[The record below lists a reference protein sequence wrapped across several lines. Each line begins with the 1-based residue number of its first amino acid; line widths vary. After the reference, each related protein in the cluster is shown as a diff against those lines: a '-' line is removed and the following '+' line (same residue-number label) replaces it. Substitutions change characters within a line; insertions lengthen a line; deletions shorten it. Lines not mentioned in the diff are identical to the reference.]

1 MLNEF
6 KDISLLFKDQ
16 AQCKETFHST
26 KISQIA
32 SQFSTTE
39 KSSPL
44 KLRLKKPLK
53 SRAPLRATLN
63 QLDLFLN
70 DNNKEVFQQIPV
82 LAFQSVSNRRNQG
95 SSSIRKN
102 HEEKTTE
109 KNLYHQETHQFTKV
123 VRANQLTLKAL
134 LKKKINIFELYSETK
149 NLHNPNDIKYMTRRE
164 RSKTQ
169 SLEQKSSIMHN
180 TQHLYNFEKKGDSI
194 EFLNVFTP
202 IRKLSTPEP
211 KIINQLN
218 SPNSQNTNFIR
229 TYEYFCDPL
238 RKNHNNSGLGSYR
251 TFSLSLKNENI
262 EDFTKMELCVRNNY
276 YSKGF
281 ETNKENKGK
290 FSFLEDD
297 VMKRNNSNSIV
308 VLNHMGKPIKFSMS

>member
-1 MLNEF
+1 M
-6 KDISLLFKDQ
+6 
-16 AQCKETFHST
+16 
-26 KISQIA
+26 
-32 SQFSTTE
+32 
-39 KSSPL
+39 
-44 KLRLKKPLK
+44 
-53 SRAPLRATLN
+53 
-63 QLDLFLN
+63 
-70 DNNKEVFQQIPV
+70 
-82 LAFQSVSNRRNQG
+82 NQG

-102 HEEKTTE
+102 HEENATA

-180 TQHLYNFEKKGDSI
+180 TQNLYNLEKKGDSI

-202 IRKLSTPEP
+202 IRKLSSPEP
-211 KIINQLN
+211 KKINCLN
-218 SPNSQNTNFIR
+218 SPNAQNTNFIK

-238 RKNHNNSGLGSYR
+238 RKNNNNSGLGSYR
-251 TFSLSLKNENI
+251 TFSLSLKNENV
-262 EDFTKMELCVRNNY
+262 EDFTKMDLCVRNNNN
-276 YSKGF
+276 SKVF
-281 ETNKENKGK
+281 ETIKENKGK

>member
-1 MLNEF
+1 MLTEF
-6 KDISLLFKDQ
+6 KDISLLFKEQ
-16 AQCKETFHST
+16 AKSKETFHSA
-26 KISQIA
+26 KVSQIT
-32 SQFSTTE
+32 SHFSNE
-39 KSSPL
+39 KSSSIKP
-44 KLRLKKPLK
+44 RKKKTLK
-53 SRAPLRATLN
+53 SRAPLRATLD

-70 DNNKEVFQQIPV
+70 ENNKDCFHKIPF

-102 HEEKTTE
+102 HEENATE

-180 TQHLYNFEKKGDSI
+180 TQTLYNLEKKTESPD
-194 EFLNVFTP
+194 FLNVFTP
-202 IRKLSTPEP
+202 IRKLSNPEM
-211 KIINQLN
+211 KTINLN
-218 SPNSQNTNFIR
+218 SPTSKCTNFIR
-229 TYEYFCDPL
+229 TYEYFCDPI
-238 RKNHNNSGLGSYR
+238 RKNNNSSLGSYR
-251 TFSLSLKNENI
+251 TFSLSLKPENV
-262 EDFTKMELCVRNNY
+262 EDFTKMDLCIRNNN
-276 YSKGF
+276 SRIAEKNLT
-281 ETNKENKGK
+281 EAKGK

-308 VLNHMGKPIKFSMS
+308 VLNHMGKPIKFSKS